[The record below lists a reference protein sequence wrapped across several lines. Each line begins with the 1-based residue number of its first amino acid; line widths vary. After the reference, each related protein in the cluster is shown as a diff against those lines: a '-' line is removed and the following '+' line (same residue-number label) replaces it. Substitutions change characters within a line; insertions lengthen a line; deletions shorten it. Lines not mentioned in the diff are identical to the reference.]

1 MQEIKKHVKCDN
13 CGATAET
20 SAEDDIEKILALP
33 EGWRRLELKNHSEDI
48 SFRIDICLSCK
59 QRVTKNLARF
69 SGDEV

>member
-1 MQEIKKHVKCDN
+1 MQEIKKHLKCDN

-20 SAEDDIEKILALP
+20 AVEDDIEKILALP

-48 SFRIDICLSCK
+48 SFRIDICPSCK
-59 QRVTKNLARF
+59 QGIVKELSSV